1 MTTKVLSGERPE
13 RPEDLI
19 LTDGLWGL
27 TQRCLD
33 QDPRQRPE
41 ITGMACDLRRALVA
55 QQDHADATDV
65 ARAKGTTLGET
76 RRWEPPCRATS
87 FTTPFQ
93 VALGGLKV
101 TCPPVFARRVWG
113 PCKPKRTPLE
123 PGPASDR
130 AYGIKSGESRHH
142 FHCVKL
148 GDLGAPMGVQFTPSD
163 FRSSWRRTCL
173 WPSTCGASS
182 ARDHSNRPDN
192 SSEKQGTT
200 GTWGNVS
207 WSNHRRVCR
216 HFPEIQWRA

>member
-1 MTTKVLSGERPE
+1 MTTKILSGERPE
-13 RPEDLI
+13 RPKNLI
-19 LTDGLWGL
+19 LTDILWGL
-27 TQRCLD
+27 IQRCLD
-33 QDPRQRPE
+33 QDPRRRPE
-41 ITGMACDLRRALVA
+41 ITGVACELRRALVA
-55 QQDHADATDV
+55 QQDRAYATDV
-65 ARAKGTTLGET
+65 ARVKGTTLGET
-76 RRWEPPCRATS
+76 RQWEPPRRAS

-93 VALGGLKV
+93 VTLGGLKV

-113 PCKPKRTPLE
+113 PCKLKRTPLE

-130 AYGIKSGESRHH
+130 AYGIKSGESGHH

-182 ARDHSNRPDN
+182 AQDRSDRPDN
-192 SSEKQGTT
+192 SSEKQGTA
-200 GTWGNVS
+200 GTWGDVS

-216 HFPEIQWRA
+216 HFSEIQWRA